1 MSTKGVMGR
10 ALKSIM
16 AAGADFSDVYFE
28 TASSHSFF
36 YEDGAFEQ
44 ISSSRSDGVGARVI
58 RGESTSHVHGPG
70 VDLEDGLFCLYSAAA
85 NNGLSPTSNTGGRSR
100 VLSAEENLPTPD
112 FSFFKDVDLKIREG
126 SPWVKQVSM
135 SLSTSQSRFAVYNS
149 DDAFAGDTRKYTLF
163 SVEVVV
169 EKDGILQTGYESEAY
184 SLNSGAFFRRVS
196 PIFVA
201 QKALSRA
208 LLMLEAPL
216 CPAGTGAV
224 LLSGEAGGTMV
235 HEACGHGLEADIVQ
249 KDFSV
254 YRDKIGKTVAS
265 PMVTL
270 VDDGSL
276 PGLLGSGNFDDE
288 GTPCRKNILIEGGV
302 LKGYLTDRLSARNG
316 GLVLTGNGRRS
327 SYRSTPQPRMTNTYI
342 EPGDTSPEDILK
354 AMKEGLFVKKM
365 GGGEVDPTTGDFV
378 FHVTEGFL
386 VKDGRLLHP
395 VRGAVLTGN
404 GPETLMDI
412 EAIGNDLHFLP
423 GMCGKSGQ
431 SVPVSDG
438 QPSLLVRKMVVGGAG
453 A

>member
-1 MSTKGVMGR
+1 MSIKGAMDR
-10 ALKSIM
+10 ALKSVIT
-16 AAGADFSDVYFE
+16 AGGDFSDVYFE
-28 TASSHSFF
+28 TASSHSFH
-36 YEDGAFEQ
+36 YEEGAFEQ

-58 RGESTSHVHGPG
+58 RGDSTSLVHSPG
-70 VDLEDGLFCLYSAAA
+70 IDLKDGLFCLYSAAT
-85 NNGLSPTSNTGGRSR
+85 NNDLSPVTGEGDGSR
-100 VLSAEENLPTPD
+100 VLTAEESLPTPD
-112 FSFFKDVDLKIREG
+112 FSFFKEVDLKIRG
-126 SPWVKQVSM
+126 GAPWVKQVSM
-135 SLSTSQSRFAVYNS
+135 SLSTSQSRFAVYSS
-149 DDAFAGDTRKYTLF
+149 DGAFADDTRKYTLF

-196 PIFVA
+196 PMGVA

-254 YRDKIGKTVAS
+254 YRDKIGKRVAS
-265 PMVTL
+265 SMVTL

-276 PGLLGSGNFDDE
+276 PGLLGSGKFDDE
-288 GTPCRKNILIEGGV
+288 GTPCRKNVLIEGGV
-302 LKGYLTDRLSARNG
+302 LRGYLTDKLSARDG
-316 GLVLTGNGRRS
+316 GLALSGNGRRS
-327 SYRSTPQPRMTNTYI
+327 SYRSVPQPRMTNTYI
-342 EPGDTSPEDILK
+342 EPGDTSPDEILK
-354 AMKEGLFVKKM
+354 KMKEGLFVKKM

-378 FHVTEGFL
+378 FHVTEGYL

-404 GPETLMDI
+404 GPEVLMDI
-412 EAIGNDLHFLP
+412 EAVGNDLHFLP

-438 QPSLLVRKMVVGGAG
+438 QPSMLVRKMVVGGAG